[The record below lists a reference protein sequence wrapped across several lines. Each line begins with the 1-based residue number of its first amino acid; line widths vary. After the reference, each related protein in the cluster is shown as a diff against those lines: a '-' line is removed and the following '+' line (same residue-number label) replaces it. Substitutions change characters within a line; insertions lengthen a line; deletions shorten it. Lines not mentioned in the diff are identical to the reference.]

1 MANARG
7 KFAAL
12 TSFKNGSSVE
22 KERAPSKRSDPDWMM
37 CSTYLRRDTR
47 KQAKRILFD
56 RDDMD
61 FGELMESLLSEW
73 VKKQKG

>member
-1 MANARG
+1 MANPRG

-12 TSFKNGSSVE
+12 TSLKNGSSVE
-22 KERAPSKRSDPDWMM
+22 KGRAIGKRSHPDWMQ
-37 CSTYLRRDTR
+37 CSIFIRRDTR
-47 KQAKRILFD
+47 KQAARILFD

-61 FGELMESLLSEW
+61 LGELMESLLSEW